1 MVDGTVDPR
10 EFFKAIMPRAQQL
23 GRYLLLDRLAFGGMA
38 EIYRAKTF
46 ERDGRS
52 HLVAVKRVLPH
63 LTTDEDFLRM
73 LVDEAKLTAR
83 MKHQNIAQVYEFSQT
98 GEEYFIAME
107 FVDGKD
113 VRSLLERHRKDK
125 KHIPPEHVAWIG
137 AEVAA
142 GLHAAHAQADENGD
156 ALHIVHRD
164 ISPSNMLCAYSGEVK
179 VCDFGIAKA
188 TSSRVQTRT
197 GVIKGKV
204 KYMSPEQ
211 AMGRKLDGRSDLFS
225 LGSVMYEMATLHPP
239 FTAKNEVDLIFAVRD
254 AKKRPM
260 RELVPTIPDELA
272 KIIDKLMMRSRGDRY
287 QNGAEARDALW
298 KFLDHYKP
306 GYRKTAFGRYMRQV
320 FATEIDKELR
330 QLEAFEIEIGDMQ
343 QDLGH
348 NLIAEALGKDAV
360 YSKFTPIS
368 KLQPASKSGSGV
380 ANVHE
385 LDTRIFDE
393 SGPAAASGRTPLH
406 ASRGGGH
413 SKQVD
418 PDDMSTD
425 RVQFGSADDIHGI
438 ETHIVGDPATGK
450 SVHELETHILELP
463 EARRRPANHDPDNE
477 ETFIQPEGGSPKR
490 RR

>member
-1 MVDGTVDPR
+1 
-10 EFFKAIMPRAQQL
+10 MPRAQQL

-46 ERDGRS
+46 DREGRS

-63 LTTDEDFLRM
+63 LCTDDDFLRM

-83 MKHQNIAQVYEFSQT
+83 MKHDNIAQVYEFSQT
-98 GEEYFIAME
+98 GDEYFIAME

-113 VRSLLERHRKDK
+113 VRSLLERHRRDK
-125 KHIPPEHVAWIG
+125 KPIPPEHVAWIA

-142 GLHAAHAQADENGD
+142 GLYTAHTQKDEHGEP
-156 ALHIVHRD
+156 LHIVHRD
-164 ISPSNMLCAYSGEVK
+164 ISPSNLLCAYSGEVK

-260 RELVPTIPDELA
+260 RDFVPTIPDELA
-272 KIIDKLMMRSRGDRY
+272 KIVDKLMSRSRSDRY
-287 QNGAEARDALW
+287 QNGNEVRDALR
-298 KFLDHYKP
+298 KFLESYRH
-306 GYRKTAFGRYMRQV
+306 GYRKTTFGRYMRQLFSV
-320 FATEIDKELR
+320 EIDKELR
-330 QLEAFEIEIGDMQ
+330 QLEAFELDLPSAPH
-343 QDLGH
+343 DLGN
-348 NLIAEALGKDAV
+348 NLLADVMGKDAA
-360 YSKFTPIS
+360 YSKFTPMS
-368 KLQPASKSGSGV
+368 KIAPAPKGQSWSGRSSI
-380 ANVHE
+380 HDLE
-385 LDTRIFDE
+385 THIFDSEHPSRRSTPSLRSPQSE
-393 SGPAAASGRTPLH
+393 S
-406 ASRGGGH
+406 
-413 SKQVD
+413 
-418 PDDMSTD
+418 DDLSTD
-425 RVQFGSADDIHGI
+425 RVQFGD
-438 ETHIVGDPATGK
+438 
-450 SVHELETHILELP
+450 VHELETHIDPLGRSVHELDTHIFELP
-463 EARRRPANHDPDNE
+463 EARISPRPKPSNPDEE
-477 ETFIQPEGGSPKR
+477 ETHIQPETPAKR

>member
-1 MVDGTVDPR
+1 
-10 EFFKAIMPRAQQL
+10 
-23 GRYLLLDRLAFGGMA
+23 MA

-63 LTTDEDFLRM
+63 LCTDDDFLRM

-83 MKHQNIAQVYEFSQT
+83 IKHQNIAQVYEFSQS

-113 VRSLLERHRKDK
+113 VRSLLERHRRDK

-142 GLHAAHAQADENGD
+142 GLHAAHAQKDDHGEP
-156 ALHIVHRD
+156 LHIVHRD
-164 ISPSNMLCAYSGEVK
+164 VSPSNMLCAYSGEVK

-225 LGSVMYEMATLHPP
+225 LGSVLYEMATLHPP

-254 AKKRPM
+254 AKKKPM
-260 RELVPTIPDELA
+260 RDYVPTMPEELA
-272 KIIDKLMMRSRGDRY
+272 KIVDKLMTRSRSDRY
-287 QNGAEARDALW
+287 QTGVEARDALW
-298 KFLDHYKP
+298 KFLDNYKP
-306 GYRKTAFGRYMRQV
+306 GYRKSMFSRYMRQI
-320 FATEIDKELR
+320 FAAEIDKELR
-330 QLEAFEIEIGDMQ
+330 QLEAFEIEVGDMVP
-343 QDLGH
+343 DLGH

-368 KLQPASKSGSGV
+368 KLAPIASSSTPANLSDVHEVETRILDSSRPARAPAVSPAAPVAARSSSSGASSGARKAPARRKQSDPDELSTDRVELGEEDIHSVETRILDTTSGPAGSGPS
-380 ANVHE
+380 VHE
-385 LDTRIFDE
+385 LDTHIF
-393 SGPAAASGRTPLH
+393 
-406 ASRGGGH
+406 
-413 SKQVD
+413 
-418 PDDMSTD
+418 
-425 RVQFGSADDIHGI
+425 
-438 ETHIVGDPATGK
+438 
-450 SVHELETHILELP
+450 ELP
-463 EARRRPANHDPDNE
+463 EARRRPSNPDEE
-477 ETFIQPEGGSPKR
+477 ETYIQPETKR